1 MADCRLITPCVLNTI
16 FLRFR
21 VSGASCNKVCRNPFY
36 GKLSCCEHTAIL
48 SVGWPEFWAW
58 WNKILRH
65 NRPSLASYGPDKH
78 LPFCSWS
85 VDADDLGFGRHM
97 TAQTVIN
104 RLLVDGYR
112 SWRHAWCPRLIL
124 AHRRPRREWDQR
136 HRVWDF
142 HWKYCILSDESRF
155 SLCHRDQGRIQ
166 DLKLGVAQMG
176 AGVDVKFKFISNTIK
191 IIIIVYIYF
200 QYDRFIWNTIF
211 YHNIVYLKTL
221 YKYCNKNRI
230 WKTFSGGARPVRP
243 PLNPPLVMVGLKCVG
258 DKAQGWSMP
267 ALRQLMAIGA
277 RQSWSEEQSIMTE
290 EQPGQTGWDNE
301 QASLLPGSDGSH
313 AAIDEGVFGRN
324 FVSVRDNA
332 PPHAANDTVA
342 FLDKNKLEV
351 MD

>member
-36 GKLSCCEHTAIL
+36 GKLSCCQHTAIL

-65 NRPSLASYGPDKH
+65 NRPSLASYGPDKR

-85 VDADDLGFGRHM
+85 GNADDLGFGRHM

-155 SLCHRDQGRIQ
+155 SLCHSDGR
-166 DLKLGVAQMG
+166 AQVRRRQG
-176 AGVDVKFKFISNTIK
+176 AGLIDACT
-191 IIIIVYIYF
+191 
-200 QYDRFIWNTIF
+200 QAT
-211 YHNIVYLKTL
+211 HG
-221 YKYCNKNRI
+221 NR
-230 WKTFSGGARPVRP
+230 G
-243 PLNPPLVMVGLKCVG
+243 PLVMI
-258 DKAQGWSMP
+258 W
-267 ALRQLMAIGA
+267 RAIHHDGGA
-277 RQSWSEEQSIMTE
+277 TWPNWM
-290 EQPGQTGWDNE
+290 G
-301 QASLLPGSDGSH
+301 
-313 AAIDEGVFGRN
+313 
-324 FVSVRDNA
+324 
-332 PPHAANDTVA
+332 
-342 FLDKNKLEV
+342 
-351 MD
+351 